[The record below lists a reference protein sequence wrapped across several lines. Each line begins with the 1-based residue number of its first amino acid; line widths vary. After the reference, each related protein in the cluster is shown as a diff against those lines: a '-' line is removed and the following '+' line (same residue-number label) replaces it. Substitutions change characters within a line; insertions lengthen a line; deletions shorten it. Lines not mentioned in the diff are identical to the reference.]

1 MKASI
6 TGDIVHSQGLSDPS
20 LWLNPLENFLSDF
33 GESPV
38 GWEIYRGDS
47 FQIEVQPED
56 ALRMSLIIKSVIRKL
71 NVKKLDVRIAIGIG
85 EKRFSSKH
93 VGRSSGDAFVFSG
106 RLLEKLKQDKVNLGV
121 KSPWPDFDRE
131 FNMIFRLALVI
142 MDGWTANSAEVAE
155 LMLKSSELTQT
166 EIAGVLGIAQS
177 TVNDRI
183 RRASLYEIIEME
195 AYYRDRISAILN
207 RIQSK

>member
-6 TGDIVHSQGLSDPS
+6 TGDIVGSQELSDPT
-20 LWLNPLENFLSDF
+20 LWLNPLEQVLNGF
-33 GESPV
+33 GESPDV
-38 GWEIYRGDS
+38 WEIYRGDS

-56 ALRMSLIIKSVIRKL
+56 ALRISLIIKAVIKKL
-71 NVKKLDVRIAIGIG
+71 RVKKLNVRIAIGIG

-106 RLLEKLKQDKVNLGV
+106 RLLERLKQDKVNLGV
-121 KSPWPDFDRE
+121 KSPWPDFNRE
-131 FNMIFRLALVI
+131 FNMIFRLALIV

-155 LMLKSSELTQT
+155 LMLKNPELKQT
-166 EIAGVLGIAQS
+166 EIGGVLEIAQS

-183 RRASLYEIIEME
+183 RRASLYQIIGME

-207 RIQSK
+207 RIQSN